1 MNYQS
6 TGFQSIIT
14 IIIDTI
20 KQYKGDTENA
30 EDYYDDSGNCFG
42 LFL

>member
-1 MNYQS
+1 MMNYQS
-6 TGFQSIIT
+6 NGLHSFIT
-14 IIIDTI
+14 IINTT

-30 EDYYDDSGNCFG
+30 EDYYDDSGNCFS